1 MSLVANYSSGS
12 ESDSD
17 HEQQKSN
24 INIRSFANSLPPPK
38 RKVDATTGKVQI
50 YVDLPP
56 KIDDSELDTTL
67 ADSTPNIK
75 RQKTSTGSGLLASL
89 LPAPMN
95 KNPSIKKEQKSQ
107 TPSTTFIPPALA
119 KRKAEL
125 EAAKAKTLSK
135 NESKDNSRSSGK
147 VKAVEVELDAEEE
160 NEEKSDDEPAGEMTS
175 FFPLGKLGEG
185 EMISSGE

>member
-17 HEQQKSN
+17 HEQQKSSTK
-24 INIRSFANSLPPPK
+24 IRSFANSLPPPK

-67 ADSTPNIK
+67 ADSAPNIK

-125 EAAKAKTLSK
+125 EAAKAKALSK
-135 NESKDNSRSSGK
+135 NESQDNLRSSGK
-147 VKAVEVELDAEEE
+147 VKAVEVENEEE
-160 NEEKSDDEPAGEMTS
+160 QNEEEGDDEPAGEMTS
-175 FFPLGKLGEG
+175 FFPLGKLGEE